1 MATLPIARGGGC
13 HGNRRPSTRMRQGPR
28 EGGRGCAPAPS
39 ITRPT
44 RGAPHPPR
52 GRTAHGAATGAQSRP
67 GMGHRPH
74 VGSTW
79 HSLWHQSSAR
89 HGSEPSRLRGC
100 SPRSA
105 THHAVLLATECSRG
119 ERGRVPYGGCAPR
132 SAPGLHVLCC
142 TREPGG
148 GRRGGAGNSSCVLAQ
163 GDGQWSPAQPPAPG
177 GSFVQEIISC
187 SESLTLTA
195 ALLAHLPAAG
205 RGDVQGRARCCPTE
219 RLCGCVCAPCPPPPR
234 PPTELWSQRPSLW
247 AQHGH
252 GATLWHT
259 QSLRHGA
266 EHRSGR
272 GAMAWRGWLLP
283 GVAAE
288 GPWSHGDW
296 SRRARSAG
304 GAVGAEQRH
313 RAWRPRVGAGWGHHW
328 TAPKPPAGRDGS
340 DGDGG
345 SWDNPEYKIPP
356 CPTPV

>member
-1 MATLPIARGGGC
+1 MATGGPAPGCARD
-13 HGNRRPSTRMRQGPR
+13 R
-28 EGGRGCAPAPS
+28 GRGDADVPPHRASAAPHAEPH
-39 ITRPT
+39 TH
-44 RGAPHPPR
+44 RGAAQPTERPR
-52 GRTAHGAATGAQSRP
+52 GRRADPGWDIGHMWGARGTACGTRAAPGAAQSPAGSGGAHPAQPRTTPCFWPLSAAGGSAAVCP
-67 GMGHRPH
+67 MGAALPAPLQ
-74 VGSTW
+74 GSTC
-79 HSLWHQSSAR
+79 SAAL
-89 HGSEPSRLRGC
+89 GN
-100 SPRSA
+100 
-105 THHAVLLATECSRG
+105 
-119 ERGRVPYGGCAPR
+119 
-132 SAPGLHVLCC
+132 
-142 TREPGG
+142 PGG

-234 PPTELWSQRPSLW
+234 PPTELRSQRPSLW

-296 SRRARSAG
+296 RRRARSAG

-313 RAWRPRVGAGWGHHW
+313 RAWRPRVGTGWGHRW